1 MGKRPANELPHRS
14 TGCGCTIR
22 KSSGNCMEIYGIKR
36 FLSNV
41 HDIVDLGKLSQETV
55 LKLIS
60 VRSICQKINGASL
73 VEALFSFIFQQ
84 LKANRNLGNKLV
96 RNCPSSIFL
105 ICEVH
110 FVVYPTSNMLNQT
123 LHPVAIKLDD
133 LGLVT
138 LGPTKSE
145 SLCFLVVV
153 FSMD

>member
-1 MGKRPANELPHRS
+1 MP
-14 TGCGCTIR
+14 
-22 KSSGNCMEIYGIKR
+22 
-36 FLSNV
+36 
-41 HDIVDLGKLSQETV
+41 
-55 LKLIS
+55 
-60 VRSICQKINGASL
+60 KINGASL

-110 FVVYPTSNMLNQT
+110 FVVYPTSNMLSQT